1 MKKTWLIS
9 GLGLLLLG
17 VGLFVAASLN
27 FSAGMD
33 AADAGQGGGNIF
45 QWNIL
50 PLGVAGLVL
59 LTGGIAVLM
68 IGEARRGSRSS
79 ASHQGSD

>member
-1 MKKTWLIS
+1 MKKTRLIG

-27 FSAGMD
+27 FSVGMD

-45 QWNIL
+45 QWNVL
-50 PLGVAGLVL
+50 PLGVAGLLL
-59 LTGGIAVLM
+59 LTGGIVVLM
-68 IGEARRGSRSS
+68 ISETRRGSRSS
-79 ASHQGSD
+79 A